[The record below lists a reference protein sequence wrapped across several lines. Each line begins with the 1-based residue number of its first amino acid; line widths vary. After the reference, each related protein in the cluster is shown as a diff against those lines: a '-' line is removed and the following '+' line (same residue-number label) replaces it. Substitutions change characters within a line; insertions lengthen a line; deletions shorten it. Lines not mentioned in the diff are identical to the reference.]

1 MAEELL
7 RNVREKLEGDLLAA
21 DLQLSLFAAALL
33 SYRHDTVL
41 RPFPPGFA
49 RQNDEKDFPA
59 LKSVWRRLPGAK
71 DLLQNSGATSD
82 PQTLQLVNFVL
93 ETRNFRLRSCGAS
106 EYKEVQRLTGYSSTN
121 IPPPSHIFEVVHSE
135 STDAR
140 FEETRQDRSLLYAF
154 HGSRLDNFYS
164 ILHNG
169 LHAHLNKNSLFGEG
183 TYLSGDLGV
192 SIIYSHKGQG
202 WDRSML
208 GETMS
213 CVAVCEVIMDPK
225 YVKSKVEEENGRA
238 KNKDK
243 QEVPEKYYIVSN
255 NELLRVKYVL
265 VYAEKKVQQR
275 VQTPSFFQ
283 RHKFFVLMSLYVVVL
298 AVIGAANSPNLQ
310 YYLRRL
316 FR

>member
-71 DLLQNSGATSD
+71 DLLQSSGATSD
-82 PQTLQLVNFVL
+82 PQTLQLVNWVL
-93 ETRNFRLRSCGAS
+93 ETRNFCLRSCES
-106 EYKEVQRLTGYSSTN
+106 TEYKEVQRLTGYSSTN

-135 STDAR
+135 TTDAR

-225 YVKSKVEEENGRA
+225 YVKSKVEENGRA

-316 FR
+316 YK

>member
-1 MAEELL
+1 MTEDV
-7 RNVREKLEGDLLAA
+7 RTNVREKLEGDVLAA

-59 LKSVWRRLPGAK
+59 LKSVWRRLSGVK
-71 DLLQNSGATSD
+71 ELLQDSRVTSD
-82 PQTLQLVNFVL
+82 PQTLQLVHWVL
-93 ETRNFRLRSCGAS
+93 ETRNFHMRSCEPA
-106 EYKEVQRLTGYSSTN
+106 EYKEVQRLTGYTSTN
-121 IPPPSHIFEVVHSE
+121 IPPPSHMFEVIHSE

-154 HGSRLDNFYS
+154 HGSRLDNFHS

-243 QEVPEKYYIVSN
+243 HEVPEKYYIVSN

-265 VYAEKKVQQR
+265 VYAERKARPR
-275 VQTPSFFQ
+275 VQAPSFFQ
-283 RHKFFVLMSLYVVVL
+283 RHKFFILMTLYVIIL

-310 YYLRRL
+310 YYLRKF

>member
-1 MAEELL
+1 ML
-7 RNVREKLEGDLLAA
+7 K
-21 DLQLSLFAAALL
+21 
-33 SYRHDTVL
+33 
-41 RPFPPGFA
+41 PF
-49 RQNDEKDFPA
+49 R
-59 LKSVWRRLPGAK
+59 
-71 DLLQNSGATSD
+71 
-82 PQTLQLVNFVL
+82 TL
-93 ETRNFRLRSCGAS
+93 
-106 EYKEVQRLTGYSSTN
+106 YKEVQRLTGYSSTN

-169 LHAHLNKNSLFGEG
+169 LHAHLNKG

-265 VYAEKKVQQR
+265 VYAEKKAQQR